1 MAEPE
6 RGIRAIRGAVQV
18 AADTREAV
26 GEATREL
33 IGRLLPANGLGTAD
47 VVSAFFTATP
57 DLTSEL
63 PVLAASEAGWS
74 AVPMLCAAEMAVPGA
89 LPRVVR
95 VMVHAEMERAR
106 PVRHVYLPGTTPDR
120 PAPAAPGGNRPG

>member
-1 MAEPE
+1 M
-6 RGIRAIRGAVQV
+6 RAVRGAVQV

-33 IGRLLPANGLGTAD
+33 LGHLLAGNGLTPED

-63 PVLAASEAGWS
+63 PVLAASECGWRQ
-74 AVPMLCAAEMAVPGA
+74 VPMLCAAEMSVSGA
-89 LPRVVR
+89 LPRIVR
-95 VMVHAEMERAR
+95 VLFHAEMPEDR
-106 PVRHVYLPGTTPDR
+106 PVRPVYLPGTTPDR
-120 PAPAAPGGNRPG
+120 PAPAAPA